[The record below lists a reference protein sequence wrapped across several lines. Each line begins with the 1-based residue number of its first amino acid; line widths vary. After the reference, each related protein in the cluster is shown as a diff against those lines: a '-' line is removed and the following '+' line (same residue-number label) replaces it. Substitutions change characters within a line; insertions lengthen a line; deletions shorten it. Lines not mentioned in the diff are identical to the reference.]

1 MNLYNNLKTK
11 VYLGLILVLVSIPVH
26 ASSETWEANLD
37 LTIPSLEM
45 PSTLALDSKDKQEI
59 MMGFECCWDQKLIEA
74 VHLEHSLKSIESLLK
89 ENPKRSQFIVPSL
102 IEPIS
107 TKQWI
112 TFTTL
117 QLADI
122 YTTYRGLKYDCVFE
136 INPIAGERPSVP
148 KMFFIKTAVLWP
160 ALQSDIKRQAFESED
175 INNINLIMAMV
186 VGNNYNVW
194 RGAERNCIK
203 IN

>member
-1 MNLYNNLKTK
+1 MNLYNNLRTK

-26 ASSETWEANLD
+26 ASLETWEANLD

-45 PSTLALDSKDKQEI
+45 PLTWALDSKAKQEI
-59 MMGFECCWDQKLIEA
+59 MMGFECCWDPKHIEA
-74 VHLEHSLKSIESLLK
+74 VKREHFLKSIESLLK
-89 ENPKRSQFIVPSL
+89 ENPRKSQFIAPSL

-122 YTTYRGLKYDCVFE
+122 YTTYRGLKYNCVYE
-136 INPIAGERPSVP
+136 MNPIVGERPSVS
-148 KMFFIKTAVLWP
+148 KMFFVKTAVLWP
-160 ALQSDIKRQAFESED
+160 AIQSDIKRQTFESED
-175 INNINLIMAMV
+175 INNINMIMALV
-186 VGNNYNVW
+186 VGSNYNVW
-194 RGAERNCIK
+194 RGAERNCSK
-203 IN
+203 RG

>member
-11 VYLGLILVLVSIPVH
+11 VYLGLILGLVLIPGPVL
-26 ASSETWEANLD
+26 SETWEANLD

-45 PSTLALDSKDKQEI
+45 PSTSALDSRAKQEI
-59 MMGFECCWDQKLIEA
+59 MMGFECCWDQKHIEA
-74 VHLEHSLKSIESLLK
+74 VKKEHFLKSIEYSSK
-89 ENPKRSQFIVPSL
+89 ANQKRSQFIAPSL

-112 TFTTL
+112 AFTTL

-122 YTTYRGLKYDCVFE
+122 YTTYRGLKYDCVYE
-136 INPIAGERPSVP
+136 MNPIAGESPSVA
-148 KMFFIKTAVLWP
+148 KMFFVKTAILWP
-160 ALQSDIKRQAFESED
+160 AIQSDIERQTFESED
-175 INNINLIMAMV
+175 INNINLIMGLV

-194 RGAERNCIK
+194 RGAERNCSK
-203 IN
+203 K

>member
-1 MNLYNNLKTK
+1 M
-11 VYLGLILVLVSIPVH
+11 
-26 ASSETWEANLD
+26 
-37 LTIPSLEM
+37 
-45 PSTLALDSKDKQEI
+45 
-59 MMGFECCWDQKLIEA
+59 
-74 VHLEHSLKSIESLLK
+74 LK

-122 YTTYRGLKYDCVFE
+122 YTTYRGLKYNCVYE
-136 INPIAGERPSVP
+136 MNPIVGERPSVP
-148 KMFFIKTAVLWP
+148 KMFFLKAVVLWP
-160 ALQSDIKRQAFESED
+160 AIESDIKRQAFESED
-175 INNINLIMAMV
+175 INNINLMMAMV

-203 IN
+203 K

>member
-1 MNLYNNLKTK
+1 
-11 VYLGLILVLVSIPVH
+11 
-26 ASSETWEANLD
+26 
-37 LTIPSLEM
+37 
-45 PSTLALDSKDKQEI
+45 

-136 INPIAGERPSVP
+136 MNPIAGERPSVP
-148 KMFFIKTAVLWP
+148 KMFFVKTVVLWP
-160 ALQSDIKRQAFESED
+160 AIQSDLERQTLESED

-194 RGAERNCIK
+194 RGAERNCSK
-203 IN
+203 RG